1 MFSRI
6 ALRRLAAIAVLS
18 FVAVAPVLAQESGL
32 TLRDALERTLKS
44 NPDLSAYQYVLK
56 AQDGRI
62 TQSGLKPNPTLSAS
76 LENVLGTG
84 EVRSFK
90 SAELSLSL
98 SQLIELGGLRDKRV
112 AVSRSER
119 DVLEIEGHVRRL
131 DVVAETARRF
141 VAVVSQQ
148 QQHVLTHQAVEL
160 AERTSA
166 AVDRRVKAAKSP
178 MAEQE
183 RAVVAL
189 ERARNEDAHAEH
201 ELKTARYELASSW
214 GATEPDFE
222 TISADLYALPTIAE
236 YPSLLADLENTPD
249 FTRYVSEARLRDSE
263 ITLAIANRRPGIEVG
278 VGLRRLQATSDTALM
293 FSVGMPLVINNRNQ
307 GVIAEAEARRSGAEA
322 DRAAALVRARTGLFG
337 YYQELLDRRREVE
350 ALSARALPSAESA
363 LKNTEYAYER
373 GRYGY
378 IELVD
383 AQRELLAVKRDVIAA
398 ATQYHL
404 TLIEI
409 ERLTGTGLS
418 TSRTLP

>member
-1 MFSRI
+1 MFFRF
-6 ALRRLAAIAVLS
+6 AFRRWAALAAVWL
-18 FVAVAPVLAQESGL
+18 VAATPVMAQESGL
-32 TLRDALERTLKS
+32 TLRDALQRTLES

-62 TQSGLKPNPTLSAS
+62 TQVGLKPNPTLSGS

-112 AVSRSER
+112 AVARSER
-119 DVLEIEGHVRRL
+119 ELLEVEGHVRRL

-148 QQHVLTHQAVEL
+148 EFHTLTHLAVEL

-166 AVDRRVKAAKSP
+166 AVGRRVKAAKSP
-178 MAEQE
+178 VAEQE
-183 RAVVAL
+183 RALVAL
-189 ERARNEDAHAEH
+189 ERARNDDAHAEH
-201 ELKTARYELASSW
+201 ELKTARYELAASW

-222 TISADLYALPTIAE
+222 TLAADLYALPTIGA

-249 FTRYVSEARLRDSE
+249 LTRYLSEARLRDSE

-278 VGLRRLQATSDTALM
+278 VGLRRLQASGDTALM
-293 FSVGMPLVINNRNQ
+293 FSVGVPLAVYNRNQ
-307 GVIAEAEARRSGAEA
+307 GTIAEAEARRSGADA
-322 DRAAALVRARTGLFG
+322 DRVAALVKARTGLFG
-337 YYQELLDRRREVE
+337 YYQELVDRRREVE

-363 LKNTEYAYER
+363 LNSTEYAYER

-378 IELVD
+378 IEFVD
-383 AQRELLAVKRDVIAA
+383 AQRELLAVKRDRIAA
-398 ATQYHL
+398 AAQYHL

-418 TSRTLP
+418 TARTNP